1 MKDVN
6 SLKWSMDLRIQL
18 NHNQNLDRYFALLVE
33 FDPPVLKTYM
43 EMAREEK
50 SQDIPEEDHEETICI
65 SRLLEA
71 LGMRKEWHWHIED
84 RSPELHWKKNIQA
97 YSALD
102 LYQRQCCRGVTVV
115 LGNKRCWSL
124 FTYSYETKQ
133 NSTPPH
139 TICKKQWWVGNR
151 QPECESWI

>member
-1 MKDVN
+1 
-6 SLKWSMDLRIQL
+6 MDLRIQL

-71 LGMRKEWHWHIED
+71 LGMRKE
-84 RSPELHWKKNIQA
+84 
-97 YSALD
+97 
-102 LYQRQCCRGVTVV
+102 
-115 LGNKRCWSL
+115 
-124 FTYSYETKQ
+124 
-133 NSTPPH
+133 
-139 TICKKQWWVGNR
+139 
-151 QPECESWI
+151 